1 MTDRWGK
8 RKMMEGRVGSRMQE
22 RETGSKDRVNSTFS
36 VPRVVDGRNNNTILG
51 PWLLL
56 LL

>member
-1 MTDRWGK
+1 
-8 RKMMEGRVGSRMQE
+8 MMEGRVGSRMQE